1 MLEEPYT
8 SLTDVDIVE
17 VIRQIHAESPNFGV
31 SMMSGILRGRGLKV
45 SRDRLRRL
53 MRESDPIGM
62 ASRWPGGA
70 AKRRPYSVPGP
81 NSLWHIGKIG
91 KIETVQCS

>member
-53 MRESDPIGM
+53 MRENDPIGM
-62 ASRWPGGA
+62 ASRWPRGA
-70 AKRRPYSVPGP
+70 AKRRPYSVPGSEFP
-81 NSLWHIGKIG
+81 LAYW
-91 KIETVQCS
+91 

>member
-45 SRDRLRRL
+45 SRDRLRLL

-62 ASRWPGGA
+62 ASR
-70 AKRRPYSVPGP
+70 
-81 NSLWHIGKIG
+81 
-91 KIETVQCS
+91 